1 MLADVFWFCSSP
13 FSTSCCQEGE
23 SDLSLLLRGG
33 ARHLGEA
40 IDAGVPTRG
49 VLACEDRGES
59 RMSPKRLL
67 SSSVA
72 APRTLVLITYS
83 LHHS

>member
-1 MLADVFWFCSSP
+1 MNAASLTLRGVEGGVGASRYC
-13 FSTSCCQEGE
+13 TCC
-23 SDLSLLLRGG
+23 GG